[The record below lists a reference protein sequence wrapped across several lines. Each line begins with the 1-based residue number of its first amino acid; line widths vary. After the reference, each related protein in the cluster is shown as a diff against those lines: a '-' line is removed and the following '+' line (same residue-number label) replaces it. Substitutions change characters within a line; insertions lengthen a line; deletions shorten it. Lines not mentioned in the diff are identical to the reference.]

1 MQTRLGNSCKGDTT
15 LCSSY
20 FGRRTA
26 DKPHHT
32 ERGEEGT
39 CTTVQSPACFTTRT
53 ASPGSPRRA
62 PHHSARPRPGAGP
75 PLPATAPAEA
85 MAPGR
90 GRRFRA
96 VRGTGAGG
104 TGTGPPS
111 TAEST
116 GGPGPARPSTAE
128 STGAPGAGPGSC
140 RGLRGRGFEPGADV
154 SLRAKTCSLGRSCFL
169 GLPPWQMR
177 GAWLCDNVEMCVP
190 SGLHY
195 PQLWLVCT
203 LGFARRCPGS
213 TCISPVWLDRCNFLS
228 FSLSQV
234 ASVVF
239 LELCLTLAAVVPLGG
254 RATHVST
261 QPLATWKTTQV
272 VLLAPRCSSSALHT
286 TEVGACCQ
294 FVAWNMHRDSQQPC
308 LSA

>member
-1 MQTRLGNSCKGDTT
+1 MLIVFRQTDCRQ
-15 LCSSY
+15 
-20 FGRRTA
+20 A
-26 DKPHHT
+26 PPHR
-32 ERGEEGT
+32 ERGGGHLHDRA
-39 CTTVQSPACFTTRT
+39 V
-53 ASPGSPRRA
+53 PGVL
-62 PHHSARPRPGAGP
+62 HHADRLAGQPQARPPPLRQAPARRRPATAGHGAGGGHGARPGA
-75 PLPATAPAEA
+75 PLQSSA
-85 MAPGR
+85 R
-90 GRRFRA
+90 DWRW
-96 VRGTGAGG
+96 G

-154 SLRAKTCSLGRSCFL
+154 SLRAKTFSLGRSCFL

-203 LGFARRCPGS
+203 LGSARRCPGS